1 MPAIPKIVT
10 QKIFPLYLN
19 CNPATLR
26 LLRFQK
32 LRAKKIFQS
41 IYTESAILRLCD
53 SCNSKNCYPFI
64 LNSCYPCNYVNCKN
78 CLTKMIC
85 LTWVPKWTQKFN
97 ILKYERSNHYINM
110 LLALMFPCYTILAR
124 VWYSRFTEK

>member
-1 MPAIPKIVT
+1 MQSCDSATPAIPKIKSKKIYFNSFIQNLQSCDSAIPAIPKIVT

-26 LLRFQK
+26 LLRFQN

-53 SCNSKNCYPFI
+53 SCDSKN
-64 LNSCYPCNYVNCKN
+64 
-78 CLTKMIC
+78 
-85 LTWVPKWTQKFN
+85 
-97 ILKYERSNHYINM
+97 
-110 LLALMFPCYTILAR
+110 
-124 VWYSRFTEK
+124 